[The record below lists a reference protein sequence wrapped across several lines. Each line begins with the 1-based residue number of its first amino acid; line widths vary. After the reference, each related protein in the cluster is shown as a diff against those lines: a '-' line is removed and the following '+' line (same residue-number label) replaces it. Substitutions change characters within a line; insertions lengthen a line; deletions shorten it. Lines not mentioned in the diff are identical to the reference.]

1 MVTAERVV
9 DVPAYILQKRPY
21 RETSLLVEALTA
33 QYGRVCLVARGARG
47 GGKRRSG
54 GIDLLQR
61 YRMQWHRRG
70 ELATLRSVE
79 AEGAPRS
86 LNGERVLWVWYA
98 NELLLRALARDDP
111 HPELFDA
118 YESLLL
124 GLAQAPLDRSDPRAS
139 DAAAEPALRGFEW
152 RLLCALGYQPQASIT
167 DTDNSQCYAYDAAR
181 GAHHD
186 PKGTLSAAALRD
198 ALRGCFDSQAA
209 CRAGRTVFRA
219 HLPELIGTQP
229 LRTPAMLRRLRAN
242 HIDPQ

>member
-1 MVTAERVV
+1 MTAERVV

-33 QYGRVCLVARGARG
+33 QYGRVGLVARGARG
-47 GGKRRSG
+47 GGKRRGG

-70 ELATLRSVE
+70 ELATLQSIE

-86 LNGERVLWVWYA
+86 LIGERVLWVWYA

-124 GLAQAPLDRSDPRAS
+124 GLAQAPRNRSDPRAS
-139 DAAAEPALRGFEW
+139 DAAAEPALRRFEW
-152 RLLCALGYQPQASIT
+152 RLLCALGYQPQPSVT
-167 DTDNSQCYAYDAAR
+167 DTDNDPCYGYDAER
-181 GAHHD
+181 GAHRD
-186 PKGTLSAAALRD
+186 PNGGLSAAALQD
-198 ALRGCFDSQAA
+198 ALRGCFDSPAA
-209 CRAGRTVFRA
+209 CKAGRTVFRA
-219 HLPELIGTQP
+219 HLRELIGPQP

-242 HIDPQ
+242 HSDSQ